1 MVLRFMDPFQEL
13 DQFLGSS
20 GSAWRGGLMPMD
32 AFEKDGLYT
41 LRFDLP
47 GVDPEHVDLLVENNI
62 LTVTAER
69 KLEDT
74 EGANW
79 LMRERPT
86 GTHSRQVRIGD
97 RLEHGPGLVRPRR
110 AHRHDPDPGRGKTP
124 PRGDQA
130 RIPSGHHGQLWIES
144 IAPDTR
150 TPVEAVGSLLLR
162 VRPNLNRRCLC
173 RGKVNAWSSPRKS
186 SASNAGGG
194 PI

>member
-32 AFEKDGLYT
+32 VFEKDGLYT

-97 RLEHGPGLVRPRR
+97 RLDTSTVQASYDHGVLTVTIPIREEAKPHRVEIKPGSHP
-110 AHRHDPDPGRGKTP
+110 AIT
-124 PRGDQA
+124 
-130 RIPSGHHGQLWIES
+130 
-144 IAPDTR
+144 
-150 TPVEAVGSLLLR
+150 
-162 VRPNLNRRCLC
+162 
-173 RGKVNAWSSPRKS
+173 VNAGSDQ
-186 SASNAGGG
+186 
-194 PI
+194 